1 LPSKNSLDSDQDEDA
16 DITDDN
22 DASPVY
28 DLSIQRLDE
37 KSDTERIRRKEDD
50 ALKLVETVFDNKTR
64 LILFSMIRKGIIL
77 ELTGAISTGKEAN
90 VYYAPTTTTAI
101 AVKIFRID
109 APSFKKMRPYV
120 EGDHRFKRLKGSR
133 SGFIE
138 VWAKKEF
145 KNLKR
150 MHDKDI
156 PVPKPI
162 YVERNILLMEFL
174 GHGDAVLPLLK
185 ESDPKNPSDL
195 YKRLMNSVRIMYR
208 EAKLVHADLSEFNV
222 LYNQADESYFIIDV
236 SQSVLH
242 DHPLADEFLMRDI
255 SNLNRYFASYGV
267 KVIELKR
274 LFKWITGSEAEEI
287 LLIKFQT

>member
-1 LPSKNSLDSDQDEDA
+1 
-16 DITDDN
+16 
-22 DASPVY
+22 
-28 DLSIQRLDE
+28 
-37 KSDTERIRRKEDD
+37 
-50 ALKLVETVFDNKTR
+50 
-64 LILFSMIRKGIIL
+64 
-77 ELTGAISTGKEAN
+77 
-90 VYYAPTTTTAI
+90 
-101 AVKIFRID
+101 
-109 APSFKKMRPYV
+109 
-120 EGDHRFKRLKGSR
+120 
-133 SGFIE
+133 
-138 VWAKKEF
+138 
-145 KNLKR
+145 

-242 DHPLADEFLMRDI
+242 DHPMADEFLMRDI
-255 SNLNRYFASYGV
+255 SNLNRYFTSYGV

-287 LLIKFQT
+287 LLIKFQTSS